1 MLNRRNISTPV
12 YLVRETA
19 LRRNLD
25 LIADVRR
32 RAGVKIIMAFK
43 ANALWRTF
51 HIMREYGIAC
61 TASSLNELR
70 LGHEFLTH
78 DVHSYTPAYTPETG
92 NQLPALPGVS
102 DRYCGGFLR
111 RGDPDLYRRI

>member
-51 HIMREYGIAC
+51 HIMREI
-61 TASSLNELR
+61 R
-70 LGHEFLTH
+70 HR
-78 DVHSYTPAYTPETG
+78 VHSQARST
-92 NQLPALPGVS
+92 NCVS
-102 DRYCGGFLR
+102 ATSS
-111 RGDPDLYRRI
+111 